1 MPKWLAYSLDKQ
13 NMHFQDF
20 SRIILP
26 ILLATWES
34 QNVCLNF
41 EATGLKEGQLLPKFI
56 KLEQNISFKKMIYYS
71 VYLLINFVFTI
82 VPSNFNPRL
91 GFGFGNYIFIFISH

>member
-13 NMHFQDF
+13 NMHFQVF

-26 ILLATWES
+26 ILLASWES

-56 KLEQNISFKKMIYYS
+56 KLEQNISFEKTIYYRKF
-71 VYLLINFVFTI
+71 VY
-82 VPSNFNPRL
+82 
-91 GFGFGNYIFIFISH
+91 